1 MVVSTQKPFAICDLE
16 LCGAHPMDNKCEQ
29 IVIATNETEL
39 PTTSSGWWVVQMG
52 FKKKMP

>member
-1 MVVSTQKPFAICDLE
+1 
-16 LCGAHPMDNKCEQ
+16 MDNKCEQ

-52 FKKKMP
+52 FKKKCHEPDMVRLHGQ